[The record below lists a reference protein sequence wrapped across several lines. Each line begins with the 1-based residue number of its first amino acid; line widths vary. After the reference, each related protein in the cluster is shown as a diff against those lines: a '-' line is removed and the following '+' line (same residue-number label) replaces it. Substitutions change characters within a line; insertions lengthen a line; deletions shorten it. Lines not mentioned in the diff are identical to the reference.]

1 MSTFIKLQEV
11 KVDKQETTE
20 KMPKT
25 YLFDSALNVITGLV
39 IHQVYYFFNNDGR
52 LNLPKFLDLV
62 AVVNHKW

>member
-39 IHQVYYFFNNDGR
+39 IHPVYY
-52 LNLPKFLDLV
+52 LSIMT
-62 AVVNHKW
+62 VV